1 MRITFGTD
9 GWRDQVDAFTPD
21 RVRTLGRAVAG
32 HLAAEEVTGPVIVG
46 MDPRASSPAIADEL
60 ADVLSAAGRAVL
72 RPVRDCPTPIVAYT
86 VVDRDAAGALMVT
99 ASHNPPEYNGIKFI
113 PADGAPASTAVT
125 TAITD
130 RLGTAGPE
138 GPEAAVET
146 IDPHPAYRRHLAS
159 LLPGRLDGLD
169 IVYDAM
175 HGAGRGITDAILQER
190 GATVTTIRGDRDPT
204 FGGQAPEPTPQHLE
218 PLVEQ
223 VRAEG
228 ADLGIANDGD
238 ADRVAVVTPDRG
250 VLSAHLLFAAVYA
263 ARSEHRHGPVVRTV
277 STSTIID
284 AVAAAHGAEVIEVPV
299 GFKWVAAAMQEHAAV
314 MGGEESG
321 GFTIAGHLREKDGVM
336 MALLL
341 AQLAHEDPLDERI
354 DHIESAYG
362 TVHTGLRSIQTAA
375 PSASRLLEACDE
387 NIAGL
392 QVERTDR
399 TDGVKLW
406 LEGDAWLLIRP
417 SGTEPKVRVY
427 AEAADAATVTAIIDA
442 GAALVRALSPP

>member
-1 MRITFGTD
+1 MRIAFGTD
-9 GWRDQVDAFTPD
+9 GWRDQVDAFTPE
-21 RVRTLGRAVAG
+21 RVRKLGRAVAG
-32 HLAAEEVTGPVIVG
+32 HLAAEEVSGPVIVG

-60 ADVLSAAGRAVL
+60 AAVLSAAGRAVL
-72 RPVRDCPTPIVAYT
+72 RPERDCPTPIVAYT

-130 RLGTAGPE
+130 RLGVAGPE
-138 GPEAAVET
+138 GTEATVET
-146 IDPHPAYRRHLAS
+146 IDPQPAYRRHLTA

-175 HGAGRGITDAILQER
+175 HGAGRGITDAILGER

-204 FGGQAPEPTPQHLE
+204 FGGQAPEPTPQHLR
-218 PLVEQ
+218 PLVEE
-223 VRAEG
+223 VRAQG

-284 AVAAAHGAEVIEVPV
+284 AVAAEHGAEVVEVPV

-341 AQLAHEDPLDERI
+341 AQLAHEDPLDERV
-354 DHIESAYG
+354 DHIEAAYG
-362 TVHTGLRSIQTAA
+362 TPHTGLRSIRSAA
-375 PSASRLLEACDE
+375 PAASTLLEACGKT
-387 NIAGL
+387 IAGL
-392 QVERTDR
+392 QIERTDR
-399 TDGVKLW
+399 TDGIKLW
-406 LEGDAWLLIRP
+406 LEDDAWLLIRP

-427 AEAADAATVTAIIDA
+427 AEAADAATMTAIIDA
-442 GAALVRALSPP
+442 GAALVRSLSPP